1 MITCDEIIS
10 AMNIV
15 STKKKNTIGTNVKK
29 YIIVK
34 KLKIAIFCI
43 NFISAI
49 ILLFIIIIVCY
60 RYAKQKGI
68 YKKKV
73 MHKTKM

>member
-34 KLKIAIFCI
+34 KQKIA
-43 NFISAI
+43 ISAI
-49 ILLFIIIIVCY
+49 ILLFIIIVCY